1 MPHIIVEY
9 SPNLESRIDMA
20 ELCDFIRR
28 TAITIDALPMPGIR
42 VRAIKVDHYSIAD
55 GNPDHAFIDVSLRL
69 RAGRSMDVRKH
80 AIETLFEA
88 VKEFLTAYMAEN
100 SLALSF
106 EVRNI
111 DADLSP
117 KCGSIREH
125 LQES

>member
-9 SPNLESRIDMA
+9 SPNLEHQLDMSA
-20 ELCDFIRR
+20 FCDLLRR
-28 TAITIDALPMPGIR
+28 TAATIDALPMPGIR
-42 VRAIKVDHYSIAD
+42 VRAMKVDHYSIAD
-55 GNPDHAFIDVSLRL
+55 GNKQHGFIDVSLRL
-69 RAGRSMDVRKH
+69 RAGRSMGVRKE

-88 VKEFLTAYMAEN
+88 AREFVSAYMSEH

-117 KCGSIREH
+117 KCGSIRDH
-125 LQES
+125 L

>member
-9 SPNLESRIDMA
+9 SPNLESALDMA
-20 ELCDFIRR
+20 ALCDLIRR

-55 GNPDHAFIDVSLRL
+55 GNPDHGFIDVSLRL
-69 RAGRSMDVRKH
+69 RAGRSMEVRKE

-88 VKEFLTAYMAEN
+88 VRDYVSAYMSEH

-125 LQES
+125 L

>member
-9 SPNLESRIDMA
+9 SPNLENQLDMTA
-20 ELCDFIRR
+20 FCDHLRS
-28 TAITIDALPMPGIR
+28 TAATVDALPMPGIR
-42 VRAIKVDHYSIAD
+42 VRATKVDHYSIAD
-55 GNPDHAFIDVSLRL
+55 GNPQHGFIDVSLRL
-69 RAGRSMDVRKH
+69 RAGRSMEVRKH

-88 VKEFLTAYMAEN
+88 AREFVSAYLSEH

-117 KCGSIREH
+117 KCGSIRDH
-125 LQES
+125 L

>member
-9 SPNLESRIDMA
+9 SPNLESQLDMTA
-20 ELCDFIRR
+20 FCDHLRS
-28 TAITIDALPMPGIR
+28 TAATVDALPLPGIR

-55 GNPDHAFIDVSLRL
+55 GNPKHGFIDVSLRL
-69 RAGRSMDVRKH
+69 RSGRSMEVRKD

-88 VKEFLTAYMAEN
+88 AREFLSAYMSEH

-117 KCGSIREH
+117 KCGSIRDH
-125 LQES
+125 L